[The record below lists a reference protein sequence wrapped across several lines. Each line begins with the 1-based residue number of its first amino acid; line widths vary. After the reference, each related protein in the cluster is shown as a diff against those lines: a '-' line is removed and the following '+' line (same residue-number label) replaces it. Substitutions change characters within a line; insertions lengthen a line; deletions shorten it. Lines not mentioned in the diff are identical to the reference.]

1 MRYLFQKL
9 KDVLNRMVSFE
20 LNRGNYFELGEF
32 VDFLANQIPYLRLRR
47 ILDGMKKWEWNSLR
61 LADERITLETI
72 RLQCRNKI
80 EVVTSEP
87 GDGYSDN
94 IPLYPINIICQLLDF
109 LYLYQNRRRR
119 FFKMKVKV
127 GLEQNETCS
136 ICKLYANVAS
146 SEHWFNPAADRNLWD
161 MILQY
166 TSAANLHSPHVHI
179 ERLNENGHCLILI
192 QFDLSAYYQ
201 EEEQLLRTCRKQIS
215 ECPKELT
222 RNGNHVLYGCSGNHF
237 VKIVD
242 SRIVAG
248 KKNSLHAESVF
259 LNRLGVL
266 DGFPALKKYSK
277 IGDYEVLVTDRIEG
291 TTLGEYLSDTN
302 GEIETQLLFRLLD
315 QIRKLGKNYVVHRDL
330 KDSNIFISPSGQVF
344 VTDFD
349 QAVWSMDP
357 GTGKVDLKKKSP
369 FSTCCACVTL
379 HDLLNRTAPTK
390 DRLLKIQSRLEGLW
404 KQAAKSDSNSP
415 GVEIAYYS
423 YDFGD
428 HQYHGERDFF
438 ERWLLLEK
446 NDISLKDKV
455 VVEMACNLG
464 LFGAYSSLYGA
475 KSVHCFD
482 IDSDIIECA
491 KQLSDIMELRN
502 VTHDVRDLNVAGAF
516 DDIDEIDFMFATS
529 VHFWLQDTTEF
540 DRLMKLAKEVVYE
553 GHEQHDIE
561 FDRLKAWGFTKIKS
575 IGITGRLRSVFY
587 ANK

>member
-1 MRYLFQKL
+1 MRYLFQKF

-20 LNRGNYFELGEF
+20 LKRGNYFELGEF
-32 VDFLANQIPYLRLRR
+32 VDFLASQIPYLRLRR
-47 ILDGMKKWEWNSLR
+47 VLDGMKKWEWNSLK

-72 RLQCRNKI
+72 RLQCAKKI
-80 EVVTSEP
+80 EVLASEP
-87 GDGYSDN
+87 GDGSADN
-94 IPLYPINIICQLLDF
+94 VPLYPINIICQLLDF

-119 FFKMKVKV
+119 FFKTKVRI
-127 GLEQNETCS
+127 GLERNETCS
-136 ICKLYANVAS
+136 ICKLYANVAP
-146 SEHWFNPAADRNLWD
+146 SEHWFNPAADRQLWD
-161 MILQY
+161 IIHQY
-166 TSAANLHSPHVHI
+166 TTAANLHSPHVHI
-179 ERLNENGHCLILI
+179 ERLNQNGHCLILI
-192 QFDLSAYYQ
+192 QFDLAAYYQ
-201 EEEQLLRTCRKQIS
+201 EEDRLLKTCRKQIA
-215 ECPKELT
+215 EYPKELT
-222 RNGNHVLYGCSGNHF
+222 RNGNHVLYGCSGNQF

-266 DGFPALKKYSK
+266 DGFPALKKYLK
-277 IGDYEVLVTDRIEG
+277 IGDYEVLVTDRIKG
-291 TTLGEYLSDTN
+291 VTLGEYLSGTN
-302 GEIETQLLFRLLD
+302 GEIETQLLFKLLD
-315 QIRKLGKNYVVHRDL
+315 QIRKLRKNYVVHRDL
-330 KDSNIFISPSGQVF
+330 KDSNIFISSSGQVF

-349 QAVWSMDP
+349 QAMWNMDS
-357 GTGKVDLKKKSP
+357 GNGKVDLKKKSP

-379 HDLLNRTAPTK
+379 YDLLNSTAPAR
-390 DRLLKIQSRLEGLW
+390 DRLLEIQSRLEGLW
-404 KQAAKSDSNSP
+404 TQAAKSDSNSP

-482 IDSDIIECA
+482 VDSDIIKCA
-491 KQLSDIMELRN
+491 KELSDIMELEN
-502 VTHDVRDLNVAGAF
+502 VRHDVRDLNVAGSF
-516 DDIDEIDFMFATS
+516 DDVDKIDFMFATS

-553 GHEQHDIE
+553 GHEQYDIE
-561 FDRLKAWGFTKIKS
+561 FDRLKAWGFTEIKS

-587 ANK
+587 AIK